1 MKIRIIS
8 FTKQGSRLNQNIT
21 KELLRL
27 GHDCE
32 CYGMEKY
39 ALEYDLLPMKES
51 LTIWSQKA
59 FEECEG
65 IIYIGACGIAV
76 RTIAPY
82 VKDKF
87 LDPCVLS
94 VDEKGEYIIP
104 LLSGHVGGGNEL
116 AYCIGKITGGIPV
129 ISTAT
134 DLNEV
139 FAVDVFAKKNGLII
153 GDRVKAKEISAYL
166 LDGLGNKDKVS
177 NQDRVVSQGK
187 AVDQGRAMN
196 SSTRIRLKT
205 DFYIDGNVP
214 KEIQVI
220 WSDTKNKKSFVQP
233 LDETDIRISIY
244 NPNDTEQKALSLIP
258 TVTCLG
264 IGCRKGVKTED
275 LEAFILEQLE
285 KENIQIQSVKQIG
298 SIDLKKEEEA
308 ILSLSEKY
316 QWKFI
321 AYSLEELQKAPG
333 HFVESDF
340 VKTVA
345 GVGNVCERAA
355 VLVSNHGTLIMNK
368 TAKNGMTL
376 AIAVA
381 DRRLYFE

>member
-76 RTIAPY
+76 RAIAPY

-166 LDGLGNKDKVS
+166 LDDLGNKDNVS
-177 NQDRVVSQGK
+177 NQD
-187 AVDQGRAMN
+187 RAMN

-308 ILSLSEKY
+308 IRFLSEKY

-321 AYSLEELQKAPG
+321 TYSSEELQKAPG
-333 HFVESDF
+333 YFVESDF

-355 VLVSNHGTLIMNK
+355 VLVSDNGTLIRNK
-368 TAKNGMTL
+368 TARDGMTL